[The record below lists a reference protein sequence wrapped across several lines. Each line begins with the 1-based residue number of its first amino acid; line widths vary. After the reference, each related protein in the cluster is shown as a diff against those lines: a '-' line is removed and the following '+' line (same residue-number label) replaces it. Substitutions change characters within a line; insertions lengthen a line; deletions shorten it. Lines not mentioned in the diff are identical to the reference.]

1 MGRILIAGGGLNG
14 TALALALRQGGL
26 EPVLID
32 PVPAP
37 DRGAPFDGRSY
48 ALAHA
53 SVRMLRALGVWGA
66 VDAHAQP
73 ILTIRVADG
82 LPGRG
87 VRGPVLTFDHAE
99 IEEGPMGWMAEDRHL
114 RPALT
119 DAAEGIETHASPVA
133 AQAEGPAGI
142 AVTLQDGTTLEG
154 AVLVGADGRRSGV
167 ARRAGIA
174 HAVTEYDQW
183 SLTCAL
189 TVERDHGGTAWQV
202 FYPEGPLAIL
212 PLTERRVGV
221 VWTRGAAEARR
232 VQALPDEGY
241 LDALRPLFGSFL
253 GQIALTGARGAFPLE
268 RSVARQLTRGRVAL
282 IGDAAHAV
290 HPVAGQGLNAGLKD
304 AATLAEALSDARRRG
319 QDPAEGLPAHAR
331 WRRFDTAAL
340 ATATDG
346 FARLFSND
354 DAVLGPARRAGL
366 GLVGRVP
373 ALRRAFIREA
383 AGLTGD
389 LPRLLRGRPL

>member
-14 TALALALRQGGL
+14 TALALALRQAGL

-32 PVPAP
+32 PIPAKG
-37 DRGAPFDGRSY
+37 RGAPFDGRSY

-53 SVRMLRALGVWGA
+53 SVRMLRALGVW
-66 VDAHAQP
+66 DALDPHAQP

-87 VRGPVLTFDHAE
+87 VRGPVLSFDHAE
-99 IEEGPMGWMAEDRHL
+99 IEEGPMGWMVEDRHL
-114 RPALT
+114 RPALL
-119 DAAEGIETHASPVA
+119 DAAEGIETHQSPVA
-133 AQAEGPAGI
+133 AQSEGPAGV
-142 AVTLQDGTTLEG
+142 AVTLEDGTALEG

-167 ARRAGIA
+167 AERAGIA
-174 HAVTEYDQW
+174 HAAKAYGQW

-189 TVERDHGGTAWQV
+189 TVERDHDGTAWQV

-212 PLTERRVGV
+212 PLTEGRVGV
-221 VWTRGAAEARR
+221 VWTQSEAEARR
-232 VQALPDEGY
+232 IQALPDEDY
-241 LDALRPLFGSFL
+241 LDALRPLFGSHL
-253 GQIALTGARGAFPLE
+253 GQIALTGSRGAFPLV
-268 RSVARQLTRGRVAL
+268 RSVARDLAKGRVAL
-282 IGDAAHAV
+282 VGDAAHAV

-304 AATLAEALSDARRRG
+304 AATLAETLSDARRRG
-319 QDPAEGLPAHAR
+319 QDPAEGLPAYAR

-354 DAVLGPARRAGL
+354 DPVLGPARRAGL
-366 GLVGRVP
+366 GLVSKVP

-389 LPRLLRGRPL
+389 LPRLLRGEAL